1 MFEFLI
7 NTFLIEILFAFNK
20 ESRKY
25 YKIDDNNTRHMR
37 IDTEILVVSICICNI
52 CKGNSN
58 LDVSKI

>member
-1 MFEFLI
+1 MFKFLI

-37 IDTEILVVSICICNI
+37 IDTEILVVTYRYVIFVKVTLI
-52 CKGNSN
+52 
-58 LDVSKI
+58 

>member
-7 NTFLIEILFAFNK
+7 NTFLIELLFAYNK

-37 IDTEILVVSICICNI
+37 IDTEILVVTYRYVIFVKVTLI
-52 CKGNSN
+52 
-58 LDVSKI
+58 